1 MHVERDWSRIL
12 ISCLLLLTFRLRG
25 PNQTPFCRIQAHW
38 KMMIWIVQENVK
50 GAFPQAPQ
58 GEQLSLCLQSPLF
71 YFLMVMTM
79 NFLSWNIRGAA
90 AKGVPLLI
98 KDLVSRHNISCMA
111 LFETKVS
118 GSRALS
124 IVNKLGFDGYHV
136 EDAVGFSG
144 GIWIMWDS
152 SVLNVQIL

>member
-1 MHVERDWSRIL
+1 M
-12 ISCLLLLTFRLRG
+12 
-25 PNQTPFCRIQAHW
+25 
-38 KMMIWIVQENVK
+38 
-50 GAFPQAPQ
+50 
-58 GEQLSLCLQSPLF
+58 LCCSPLTLC
-71 YFLMVMTM
+71 FLMVMMM

-111 LFETKVS
+111 LFQTRFS

-124 IVNKLGFDGYHV
+124 IVNKLGFDGFHV

-144 GIWIMWDS
+144 GIWILWDS
-152 SVLNVQIL
+152 SVMNFQILLSHRH